1 MSDMSSH
8 QKLKEQIIQKI
19 SKRRYGSVLV
29 KGTIRK
35 QQGIW
40 KNVVTK
46 ILPMYLSDTY
56 TAKEK
61 LDYGN
66 FAMVEDV
73 ITLKDLVELIK
84 NLPEK
89 GTTTINLGGYEVQV
103 EGESLTN
110 GHYKYDSGVD
120 YLDVGWFLETYQYTS
135 RNQGY
140 SSEPLI
146 SPDLPLFPDS
156 RVAMQTFLG
165 IDPSRHSGSFGII
178 FCLPNYGAKVE
189 EVSIGS
195 KEIKVRVQTK
205 AEDIKNIIGKLYCQ
219 RGDKIK
225 QENIEFTNENGIV
238 TVGFRPDFF
247 YLALISKVTGEIL
260 DTRRFHSSWQ
270 LISKGIVFDIPE
282 YEILELI
289 RRGESETVEFKREIS
304 KPEEFA
310 ETVVAFANGKGGVV
324 LLGVDDHASIV
335 GLSDRDHKDMI
346 TNILRSHCEPQ
357 IKCQIDGRQLDE
369 KSIIVLHVEEGN
381 NKPYTLREK
390 GVYIRANATD
400 RVATRY
406 ELDEFYEE
414 GRSGFRPHS

>member
-1 MSDMSSH
+1 MSSH
-8 QKLKEQIIQKI
+8 QTLKEQIIQKI
-19 SKRRYGSVLV
+19 GKRNYGSVLV
-29 KGTIRK
+29 KGVIRK

-46 ILPMYLSDTY
+46 ILPMYLSDIY

-61 LDYGN
+61 FDYGN
-66 FAMVEDV
+66 FAMIEDV
-73 ITLKDLVELIK
+73 ITIDDLVELIK

-103 EGESLTN
+103 EGESLTE

-120 YLDVGWFLETYQYTS
+120 YLDVGWFFETYQYTS
-135 RNQGY
+135 RKQSY

-156 RVAMQTFLG
+156 RVAIQTFLG
-165 IDPSRHSGSFGII
+165 VDPSRHSDSFGII
-178 FCLPNYGAKVE
+178 FCLPNYGAKIE
-189 EVSIGS
+189 EVRIGS
-195 KEIKVRVQTK
+195 KEIKVKVQPK
-205 AEDIKNIIGKLYCQ
+205 AEGVQNIIGKLYCQ
-219 RGDKIK
+219 RGDKMK
-225 QENIEFTNENGIV
+225 QEDIEFANEIGSAVI
-238 TVGFRPDFF
+238 GFRPDFF
-247 YLALISKVTGEIL
+247 YLALISKNSGETL

-270 LISKGIVFDIPE
+270 LISRGIVFDIPE

-289 RRGESETVEFKREIS
+289 RRGESETVEFKREIG

-324 LLGVDDHASIV
+324 LLGVDDHANIV
-335 GLSDRDHKDMI
+335 GLAERNFEDMI

-357 IKCQIDGRQLDE
+357 VKYQINGQQLDE
-369 KSIIVLHVEEGN
+369 KNIIVLRVGEGKD
-381 NKPYTLREK
+381 KPYTVREK

-406 ELDEFYEE
+406 ELDEFYGKRE
-414 GRSGFRPHS
+414 SVF